1 MIKIEKKIE
10 DWCIDNQN
18 IENKKESLKFYCTQ
32 IKLARTM
39 TIEEF
44 SNKYAHIFEK
54 YGFLIKKNER
64 IDIKIKNKK
73 LKAFIKEIEENTIKL
88 EKEYSYLEIEKLANL
103 PRGSLSS
110 KELKT
115 LIENSSMKI
124 KQLGSE
130 NFNKDKEKFIA
141 MLKNISSNE
150 EMKNK
155 SYTKVEL
162 EKLSG
167 IRKGYINKSVQLK
180 ALIHDFG
187 IIIKETT
194 SNLTS
199 NLLQC
204 LDIAEKMKVSFSDT
218 TSFIEFAQ
226 DILNV
231 NIHTPDKHTENYMN
245 DNYKVFIK
253 TIDKKEEKKI
263 IESTFV
269 NLTIIEEFPLSDI
282 SFWELKLHIL
292 IKYNFYISEEN
303 IESVLHTNG
312 INTKEIHSDNMKK
325 RFKHAELLVD
335 TGIVDI
341 DFVDSL
347 PQINNSIN
355 GNIILLNKINND
367 KNFID
372 LWKEYCHYIIN
383 EEIFGHV
390 KNGSIKTSGSLDE
403 LLELHP
409 EYKDSFFLSENFIE
423 DFMSLGYKG
432 VAALAYTAMN
442 KSKNDKEKRILSK
455 KFHSTN
461 ARCSGFFMYLC
472 KKGIGLSHPKFITIF
487 GETLINKI
495 IENLS
500 AKHNLHIILSEAKK
514 NQQMKK
520 KDSDYLA
527 SKMAIKQLNY
537 LYFACSYVINPL
549 MPAREDFENYYNS
562 VQLYANPNGTMNHVR
577 FVEILFLA
585 LDNKS
590 AIKQKE
596 DINILNKYGQ
606 RITDL
611 KLSRETLDNY
621 KTLISDSTRI
631 LNERILLKEI
641 SLASANQDIKA
652 YCALFAFLNM
662 ISKRL
667 SRKEMIETLNPT
679 IKSEHDFKTYYLE
692 KFSIDS
698 FWKAG
703 SILFLL
709 FDETEDKE
717 YSGACNTSWFSRSKK
732 HNKRRLIRSGMSDLI
747 YETLQKVALHSPV
760 KSDAY
765 PFLKYSDSK
774 ELVDTSWWR
783 HDTSPIPAIALW
795 LATKLPRRG
804 LHILNLDVE
813 SFLVYNETQEVNGE
827 IKKELAGFL
836 FNTDKNKDFIKKNRD
851 FIPLRL
857 LRRIFTQLELS
868 LIHNYVN
875 YIKEVYYFVGKV
887 KYPSGGD
894 YKDFK
899 PLFPSNNYK
908 EAMPKRHLDAY
919 FNKTLLLTQFK
930 IREMAINGE
939 INKYFNEDEREEAI
953 EKYKDC
959 TLLFRKKNGKK
970 LPQSLEEMEFINYN
984 DSLYGAYFT
993 SKDGLHNLRGT
1004 GATYLLMTL
1013 GFSIE
1018 DITFITGHTDD
1029 RVLQNVYL
1037 NIKEHELLSILN
1049 NSMVDL
1055 GLITEK
1061 LKNST
1066 LSPKSSGENF
1076 INKVV
1081 LRAIELG
1088 DEDSDIVLQKLINN
1102 GYIAQKVPIISD
1114 NKGIYGEIGEV
1125 IVNNGLEIA
1134 SKFHPIGNW
1143 ESLSYGIC
1151 TMKNKCPQGTAGIC
1165 SKCPHLIFNL
1175 LNIEGILFKI
1185 NEITLLLSHIQIL
1198 VSETFKKGDNQA
1210 RQELK
1215 KEHDAVFEEWIGWMN
1230 IITLLEEEYLNNE
1243 NKAKNKSL
1251 VISSCVAFTYCNLK
1265 RLQVE
1270 IINHASK
1277 LNIKNNN
1284 TERAKIEI
1292 SNKLLMTAIRNNDVQ
1307 TSRKL
1312 LTEGIDWFINIY
1324 DNSSFENK
1332 IKLVDVFMS
1341 ENTEDGL
1348 EKIDCKK
1355 ESSNNFDDKKLISSI

>member
-1 MIKIEKKIE
+1 MTEIEKKIE

-18 IENKKESLKFYCTQ
+18 IENKNNSLTFYCTQ
-32 IKLARTM
+32 IKIARQLK
-39 TIEEF
+39 IDEF
-44 SNKYAHIFEK
+44 LDRYGYILEK
-54 YGFLIKKNER
+54 YGFSIKKSER
-64 IDIKIKNKK
+64 MCLEIKIEK
-73 LKAFIKEIEENTIKL
+73 LKTFIKDIEDNSIKL
-88 EKEYSYLEIEKLANL
+88 GKEYNYLEIERLANL
-103 PRGSLSS
+103 PYGSFNSS
-110 KELKT
+110 ELKT
-115 LIENSSMKI
+115 LINNSNIKI
-124 KQLGSE
+124 KQLGTE

-141 MLKNISSNE
+141 TLKNIRSNK

-155 SYTKVEL
+155 SYTKSEL

-167 IRKGYINKSVQLK
+167 IKKGYITKSVQLK

-204 LDIAEKMKVSFSDT
+204 LEIAKKMKVSFSDV

-226 DILNV
+226 DILKV
-231 NIHTPDKHTENYMN
+231 NIHTPDKYTENYII
-245 DNYKVFIK
+245 DNYEMFNK
-253 TIDKKEEKKI
+253 TISKTEEKKI

-269 NLTIIEEFPLSDI
+269 NLTIIEEFSLSEI

-292 IKYNFYISEEN
+292 IKHNLYISEEI
-303 IESVLHTNG
+303 IESVLHDSG
-312 INTKEIHSDNMKK
+312 IDTKEIYSDNMKK
-325 RFKHAELLVD
+325 RFKYAELLIEA
-335 TGIVDI
+335 GIIDI

-347 PQINNSIN
+347 PQINNSID
-355 GNIILLNKINND
+355 GNIILLNKINNN
-367 KNFID
+367 KSFID

-390 KNGSIKTSGSLDE
+390 KNGNIKTSGSLDE

-409 EYKDSFFLSENFIE
+409 EYKDSFFLSEDFLKDFIK
-423 DFMSLGYKG
+423 LGYKG

-442 KSKNDKEKRILSK
+442 KSKNDKEKRVLSK

-472 KKGIGLSHPKFITIF
+472 KKEVGLSHPKFITIF

-495 IENLS
+495 IEKLS
-500 AKHNLHIILSEAKK
+500 AKHNLHMVLLEAKK
-514 NQQMKK
+514 NQQIKK
-520 KDSDYLA
+520 KDSDYLS

-537 LYFACSYVINPL
+537 LYFACSYTIDPWS
-549 MPAREDFENYYNS
+549 PTKEDFENYYNS
-562 VQLYANPNGTMNHVR
+562 AQLYANPNGTMNHAR

-585 LDNKS
+585 LDNKN

-596 DINILNKYGQ
+596 DINIIDKYGQ

-621 KTLISDSTRI
+621 KTLIDDSTRI

-641 SLASANQDIKA
+641 SIGSANQDIKA
-652 YCALFAFLNM
+652 YCTLFSFLNL
-662 ISKRL
+662 INKKL

-679 IKSEHDFKTYYLE
+679 IKTEYDFKTYYLE
-692 KFSIDS
+692 KYSVDS

-717 YSGACNTSWFSRSKK
+717 YKGACNTSWFSRSKK
-732 HNKRRLIRSGMSDLI
+732 HNKRKLVRSGMNDLI
-747 YETLQKVALHSPV
+747 YETLQKIALHSPA
-760 KSDAY
+760 KSDVY
-765 PFLKYSDSK
+765 PFLKYSESK
-774 ELVDTSWWR
+774 ELVDTSWWK
-783 HDTSPIPAIALW
+783 HDTSPIPAVALW

-813 SFLVYNETQEVNGE
+813 NFLIYNETQELNG
-827 IKKELAGFL
+827 KTKRELAGFL
-836 FNTDKNKDFIKKNRD
+836 FNTDKNKDFVKKNRD
-851 FIPLRL
+851 FIPSRL
-857 LRRIFTQLELS
+857 LRRIFTESELS
-868 LIHNYVN
+868 MIENYVD
-875 YIKEVYYFVGKV
+875 YIKKVYYFVGKV

-894 YKDFK
+894 YKDFR
-899 PLFPSNNYK
+899 PLFPANNYK

-930 IREMAINGE
+930 VREMAINNE

-959 TLLFRKKNGKK
+959 TLLFRRKNGKK
-970 LPQSLEEMEFINYN
+970 LPQSLEEMNFINYS
-984 DSLYGAYFT
+984 DSLYFSYFT

-1004 GATYLLMTL
+1004 GATYLLMTV

-1018 DITFITGHTDD
+1018 DITFVTGHTDD
-1029 RVLQNVYL
+1029 KVLQNVYL
-1037 NIKEHELLSILN
+1037 NIKEHQLLNILN

-1061 LKNST
+1061 LKEPT

-1081 LRAIELG
+1081 LRAIELEN
-1088 DEDSDIVLQKLINN
+1088 DDSNIVLQKLINN
-1102 GYIAQKVPIISD
+1102 GYISQKVPIISD
-1114 NKGIYGEIGEV
+1114 NKKIYGDIGEI

-1185 NEITLLLSHIQIL
+1185 NEITLILSNIQIL
-1198 VSETFKKGDNQA
+1198 VSESFKKGNNQA

-1230 IITLLEEEYLNNE
+1230 IITLLEEEYLKNE
-1243 NKAKNKSL
+1243 SESKNKSL
-1251 VISSCVAFTYCNLK
+1251 VVSSCVAFTYCDLK

-1270 IINHASK
+1270 IINHANK

-1292 SNKLLMTAIRNNDVQ
+1292 SNKLLMTAVKNNDTK
-1307 TSRKL
+1307 TSKKL
-1312 LTEGIDWFINIY
+1312 ITEGINWFINIY
-1324 DNSSFENK
+1324 DKSSLGDK
-1332 IKLVDVFMS
+1332 IKLVDVFMN
-1341 ENTEDGL
+1341 ENIENGL
-1348 EKIDCKK
+1348 RKIDLKK